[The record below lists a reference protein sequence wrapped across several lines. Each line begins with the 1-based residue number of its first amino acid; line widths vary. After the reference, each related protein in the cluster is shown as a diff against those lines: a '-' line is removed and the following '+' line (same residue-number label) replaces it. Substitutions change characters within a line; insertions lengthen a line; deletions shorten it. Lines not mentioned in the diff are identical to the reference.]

1 MSWAWATLALGSALP
16 FVVWPLVRH
25 WQPSPAPNPAASP
38 AGDQEDRRL
47 SELDEIES
55 DLAAGR
61 LSEVEA
67 ALRRRE
73 LR

>member
-1 MSWAWATLALGSALP
+1 MSWAWATLTLVAALP
-16 FVVWPLVRH
+16 FVVWPLIRH
-25 WQPSPAPNPAASP
+25 WQPGQAAP
-38 AGDQEDRRL
+38 AGGSPEDRRL
-47 SELDEIES
+47 SELEEIES

-73 LR
+73 LG

>member
-1 MSWAWATLALGSALP
+1 VALP

-25 WQPSPAPNPAASP
+25 WQPSAEATPAASP
-38 AGDQEDRRL
+38 EEVRQR
-47 SELDEIES
+47 ELEEIES

-61 LSEVEA
+61 LSDGEA